1 MHGGLNVIGSHNLI
15 GNDTIRR
22 CDFVAVVMDLL
33 EEEPHY
39 GGGL

>member
-22 CDFVAVVMDLL
+22 CGFVAVDMALL
-33 EEEPHY
+33 KEVFPC

>member
-15 GNDTIRR
+15 GNDTMRR
-22 CDFVAVVMDLL
+22 CGFVAVGMDLL

-39 GGGL
+39 GG